1 VTEAPG
7 GATTV
12 TPQELDAAIAALKR
26 ELAEALT
33 PDVDA
38 HPTVPLTA
46 SWLRDR
52 LARLAQ

>member
-1 VTEAPG
+1 VTQ
-7 GATTV
+7 TTE
-12 TPQELDAAIAALKR
+12 QQLADAIERLKR
-26 ELAEALT
+26 ELVEALT
-33 PDVDA
+33 PDLDA